1 MKYLVNFQIEAQGFS
16 EIVDAKDKAEAVE
29 KAKVYLENR
38 FLELNHTHSVLPI
51 HEKPLKL
58 TKEME
63 VK

>member
-1 MKYLVNFQIEAQGFS
+1 MKYLVNFQIQAQGFS

-38 FLELNHTHSVLPI
+38 FLELEHTNSVLPI

-63 VK
+63 V

>member
-38 FLELNHTHSVLPI
+38 FVELDHTHSVLPI
-51 HEKPLKL
+51 HMKPLKL

>member
-38 FLELNHTHSVLPI
+38 FVELDHTHSVLPI
-51 HEKPLKL
+51 HMKPL
-58 TKEME
+58 
-63 VK
+63 